1 MLDQILPLFVS
12 TEIINVCVCYVC
24 AQLFSHVRLFVAPW
38 AVAQQ
43 APLPME
49 FSRQEYRSGVP
60 FLSSGDL
67 PDPGIEHSPVMF
79 SALVGGFFITSA
91 TWGKP

>member
-12 TEIINVCVCYVC
+12 TEIINVCAVLCVC

-38 AVAQQ
+38 VVAQQ

-49 FSRQEYRSGVP
+49 FSRQEYGAGCH
-60 FLSSGDL
+60 FLLRKIFPTQESNLSL
-67 PDPGIEHSPVMF
+67 LH
-79 SALVGGFFITSA
+79 LLH
-91 TWGKP
+91 